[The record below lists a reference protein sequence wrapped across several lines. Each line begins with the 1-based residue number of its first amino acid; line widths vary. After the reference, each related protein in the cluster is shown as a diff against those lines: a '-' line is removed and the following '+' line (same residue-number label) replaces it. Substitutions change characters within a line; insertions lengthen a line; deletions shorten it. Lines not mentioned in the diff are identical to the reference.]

1 MSSVS
6 NMPEANNE
14 WSARW
19 VAAFV
24 GVALIV
30 ALIGLGVLLAILGYS
45 PIELLRQGLDGL
57 LALSSAQT
65 TWYVT
70 RAAGIMSYVLLW
82 LSAVWGLAV
91 SNKIL
96 DPVLHRAFTYDFHQF
111 LSLLAIG
118 FIFLHVGVLLVDKY
132 LPFSLAQILVPFA
145 APYRPVWVGLGTIG
159 LYLTLL
165 VSITFYI
172 RRWIGQ
178 KTFRVIHLLSYL
190 AFVGA
195 ALHGLFAGTDS
206 PLPTVQAMYL
216 CDFVERG
223 VFDRLSDCHE
233 RAGQTPTGRAKRSS
247 VIAI

>member
-19 VAAFV
+19 TIAFV
-24 GVALIV
+24 GVALGV
-30 ALIGLGVLLAILGYS
+30 ALIGVGVLLAILGYS
-45 PIELLRQGLDGL
+45 PIALIRQALDGL
-57 LALSSAQT
+57 FAASSVQAM
-65 TWYVT
+65 WYVT
-70 RAAGIMSYVLLW
+70 RAAGLISYLLLW
-82 LSAVWGLAV
+82 LSTVWGLAV

-118 FIFLHVGVLLVDKY
+118 FVLLHIGVLLADQY
-132 LPFSLAQILVPFA
+132 LPFSVAQVLVPFA
-145 APYRPVWVGLGTIG
+145 APYRPVWVGIGTIG

-178 KTFRVIHLLSYL
+178 KSFRVIHLASYL
-190 AFVGA
+190 AFVAA

-206 PLPTVQAMYL
+206 PLPTVQVMYL
-216 CDFVERG
+216 VTALSVLFLTVYRVFVSFANR
-223 VFDRLSDCHE
+223 
-233 RAGQTPTGRAKRSS
+233 RARA
-247 VIAI
+247 ATL

>member
-1 MSSVS
+1 MSES
-6 NMPEANNE
+6 NNE

-19 VAAFV
+19 IAVFV

-30 ALIGLGVLLAILGYS
+30 ALVGLGVLLAILGYS
-45 PIELLRQGLDGL
+45 PLALIRQALDGL
-57 LALSSAQT
+57 FALSSVQAM
-65 TWYVT
+65 WYVT
-70 RAAGIMSYVLLW
+70 RAAGIISYLLLW
-82 LSAVWGLAV
+82 LSTVWGLAV
-91 SNKIL
+91 TNKVL

-118 FIFLHVGVLLVDKY
+118 FIFLHIGVLLADKY
-132 LPFSLAQILVPFA
+132 LPFSVAQILVPFS

-172 RRWIGQ
+172 RKWIGQ

-190 AFVGA
+190 AFIGA

-206 PLPTVQAMYL
+206 PLPTVQAMYVVTTL
-216 CDFVERG
+216 SV
-223 VFDRLSDCHE
+223 VFLTAYRIFMS
-233 RAGQTPTGRAKRSS
+233 AQAKRQRAALNDRS
-247 VIAI
+247 

>member
-1 MSSVS
+1 MSES
-6 NMPEANNE
+6 NNE

-19 VAAFV
+19 IAVFV

-30 ALIGLGVLLAILGYS
+30 ALVGLSVLLAILGYS
-45 PIELLRQGLDGL
+45 PLALIRQALDGL
-57 LALSSAQT
+57 FALSSVQAM
-65 TWYVT
+65 WYVT
-70 RAAGIMSYVLLW
+70 RAAGIISYLLLW
-82 LSAVWGLAV
+82 LSTVWGLAV
-91 SNKIL
+91 TNKVL

-118 FIFLHVGVLLVDKY
+118 FIFLHIGVLLADKY
-132 LPFSLAQILVPFA
+132 LPFSVAQILVPFS

-172 RRWIGQ
+172 RKWIGQ

-190 AFVGA
+190 AFIGA

-206 PLPTVQAMYL
+206 PLPTVQAMYVVTTL
-216 CDFVERG
+216 SV
-223 VFDRLSDCHE
+223 VFLTAYRIFMS
-233 RAGQTPTGRAKRSS
+233 AQAKRQRAALNDRS
-247 VIAI
+247 

>member
-6 NMPEANNE
+6 NMSESSA
-14 WSARW
+14 WSTRTI
-19 VAAFV
+19 VIFI
-24 GVALIV
+24 GVVLAL
-30 ALIGLGVLLAILGYS
+30 ALAGLGVLLAIMGYS
-45 PIELLRQGLDGL
+45 PIALLRQGLDGL
-57 LALSSAQT
+57 FALSTTQT
-65 TWYVT
+65 MWYVT
-70 RAAGIMSYVLLW
+70 RAAGIISYLLLW
-82 LSAVWGLAV
+82 LSTVWGLAV

-118 FIFLHVGVLLVDKY
+118 FIALHIVVLLADKY
-132 LPFSLAQILVPFA
+132 LPFSVAQILVPFS

-172 RRWIGQ
+172 RKWIGQ

-190 AFVGA
+190 AFIGA

-216 CDFVERG
+216 VTT
-223 VFDRLSDCHE
+223 LSVIFLTAY
-233 RAGQTPTGRAKRSS
+233 RIVMSAQAKRQRAAQR
-247 VIAI
+247 VRA

>member
-14 WSARW
+14 WSTRW

-24 GVALIV
+24 GAALIV
-30 ALIGLGVLLAILGYS
+30 ALAGLGVLLAILGYS
-45 PIELLRQGLDGL
+45 PIALLRQALDGL
-57 LALSSAQT
+57 FALSSTQT
-65 TWYVT
+65 MWYVT
-70 RAAGIMSYVLLW
+70 RAAGIMSYLLLW
-82 LSAVWGLAV
+82 SSTVWGLAV

-118 FIFLHVGVLLVDKY
+118 FIILHIGVLLADQY
-132 LPFSLAQILVPFA
+132 LPFSVAQILVPFA

-172 RRWIGQ
+172 RKWIGQ
-178 KTFRVIHLLSYL
+178 KTFRVIHLVSYL
-190 AFVGA
+190 AFIAA

-216 CDFVERG
+216 LTTLSV
-223 VFDRLSDCHE
+223 VFLTAYRIVMS
-233 RAGQTPTGRAKRSS
+233 AQAKRQRAALSG
-247 VIAI
+247 

>member
-14 WSARW
+14 WSTRW

-24 GVALIV
+24 GVALVV
-30 ALIGLGVLLAILGYS
+30 ALAGLGVLLAILGYS
-45 PIELLRQGLDGL
+45 PIAVIRQALDGL
-57 LALSSAQT
+57 FAASSVQAM
-65 TWYVT
+65 WYVT
-70 RAAGIMSYVLLW
+70 RAAGILSYILLW
-82 LSAVWGLAV
+82 LSTVWGLAV

-96 DPVLHRAFTYDFHQF
+96 DPVLHRSFTYGFHEF

-118 FIFLHVGVLLVDKY
+118 FIFLHVGVLLADKY
-132 LPFSLAQILVPFA
+132 LPFSVAQILVPFA
-145 APYRPVWVGLGTIG
+145 APYRPVWVGIGTIG

-172 RRWIGQ
+172 RKWIGQ
-178 KTFRVIHLLSYL
+178 KTFRAIHLVSYL
-190 AFVGA
+190 AFIAA

-216 CDFVERG
+216 LTTLSV
-223 VFDRLSDCHE
+223 VFLTVYRIMTSRRLA
-233 RAGQTPTGRAKRSS
+233 RRSN
-247 VIAI
+247 A